1 MKSKITYS
9 YQVPIAGCHYPGNN
23 MRQYKHSQTPLPHPT
38 LQDFINYQFIKQK
51 IKT

>member
-9 YQVPIAGCHYPGNN
+9 YQVPIAGCINPSTSMQQLKPSH
-23 MRQYKHSQTPLPHPT
+23 QTLPFPT
-38 LQDFINYQFIKQK
+38 LQDFISHQFIKQK

>member
-9 YQVPIAGCHYPGNN
+9 YRVPIAGCINRSKN
-23 MRQYKHSQTPLPHPT
+23 MPQYKHSHPTLPFPT
-38 LQDFINYQFIKQK
+38 LQDFINYQFIKQN